1 MEGQILLGSLL
12 VVPAIPGYAGGD
24 VFDMI
29 IRAAAFSKIILLILF
44 GFSVSSWAIILE
56 RWWFYKRAERRSLAF
71 LQSFRRAASPQA
83 FRTAVSGGRDNPFA
97 RIFDRALKQA
107 ENGSEDS
114 HDAGYREMPVATA
127 TERTV
132 ATESLKRTLELA
144 TTEEIAVLE
153 RYLGFLAT
161 TGSTCPFIGLLG
173 TVWGVM
179 SSFMSM
185 GREGS
190 ASLAVVAPGIAEALI
205 VTAAGLFAA
214 IPAVI
219 GYNLYVN
226 RVQRFTRRMDSF
238 SLELLNALER
248 NNL

>member
-1 MEGQILLGSLL
+1 MLGALL

-29 IRAAAFSKIILLILF
+29 IRAAAFSKIILLVLF
-44 GFSVSSWAIILE
+44 AFSVSSWAIILE
-56 RWWFYKRAERRSLAF
+56 RGWFYKRAERRSLAF
-71 LQSFRRAASPQA
+71 LQSFRRAASPKA

-97 RIFDRALKQA
+97 RIFDRALKQV
-107 ENGSEDS
+107 ENDSEGS
-114 HDAGYREMPVATA
+114 HDTGYREMPVATA

-248 NNL
+248 NNR

>member
-1 MEGQILLGSLL
+1 
-12 VVPAIPGYAGGD
+12 
-24 VFDMI
+24 
-29 IRAAAFSKIILLILF
+29 
-44 GFSVSSWAIILE
+44 
-56 RWWFYKRAERRSLAF
+56 
-71 LQSFRRAASPQA
+71 
-83 FRTAVSGGRDNPFA
+83 
-97 RIFDRALKQA
+97 
-107 ENGSEDS
+107 
-114 HDAGYREMPVATA
+114 
-127 TERTV
+127 
-132 ATESLKRTLELA
+132 
-144 TTEEIAVLE
+144 
-153 RYLGFLAT
+153 
-161 TGSTCPFIGLLG
+161 
-173 TVWGVM
+173 M

-248 NNL
+248 NNR